1 MLGFIALAGLFAALS
16 FSLSS
21 PSPAHAQTSSPPR
34 FSPGGITL
42 EVEEN
47 MPPFKGIG
55 DPLTATDSDDDY
67 LIYSLEHA
75 RTLPFTIDTFTG
87 QLQTGAPLDYE
98 TRNSYTVKVIATDP
112 SGETGSITVTINV
125 TNVDEPG
132 KVSLSWTE
140 PQVDAE
146 IVASLTDPD
155 GSVSGLTWQWAKA
168 DNKEGSYTDISGA
181 ASAAYTPV
189 AADKHK
195 YLRATATYT
204 DPLGS
209 GKTARS
215 AAYVKPVPDPNQTPE
230 FQVSGN
236 NGYTCPQ
243 DETAK
248 VCLYVR
254 RSAPAGSDIY
264 YPAYVHIT
272 DHDEVRYSLSG
283 TDVALFRIGPLS
295 GDLYATDAHAYDD
308 PGSDG
313 KFEITITATDPSGQS
328 DSIDV
333 VLRPSGSPGAPA
345 VKGPEDITYP
355 ENGTWPLAVYSAT
368 ASNPDR
374 DISGWIISVQP
385 GGGDGDFFDIDDDG
399 VLTFTQPPDYEDPAD
414 GNGDNTYSFSIM
426 SYDTNPPRGERPGQ
440 TFYNVSVTV
449 VGVEESLEIS
459 GPTAIDYAE
468 NGTDAVHTYT
478 VSDAEGTVTW
488 SLSGDD
494 ADKFSISDN
503 GELTFN
509 TPPDY
514 ETPTDADGK
523 NDYLLSIIVI
533 DDGEEAKIE
542 PVRVEV
548 TNVNEP
554 PAFDEGDTAT
564 RSVGENAGQD
574 EDIGGPLEATDPDGD
589 SPTYTLEDADNL
601 PFSIDFS
608 GQLQVDGDLDHEAR
622 PSYTVTVT
630 VSDGEDAEG
639 NADTTA
645 DDTITVT
652 INVTGE
658 NEPPE
663 FPATETGSRT
673 VAENTGR
680 GEAIGAPV
688 AATDPESDAPT
699 YTLGGTDAASFDI
712 VDTSGQLQTKAPL
725 DYETKDSYTVTVT
738 ATDPEN
744 ASDTIDVT
752 ITLTNVEEPGT
763 VTLSNDQPSART
775 EITATLT
782 DPDGGVTGTSW
793 QWAKSSDGTT
803 GWVDVGTDSPSYT
816 PADEDVGHYLR
827 ATASYTDGHGPSKSA
842 QATTTQAVQTGAN
855 RPPEFDTTTAT
866 REVPENAEAGEDI
879 GAPVT
884 AADPDDEDTL
894 TYSLEGTDAAS
905 FEIVSDG
912 GQIRTKTGVTYNH
925 EAKDSYT
932 VTVTATDSENAS
944 DTIDVTITLTDVEE
958 PGTVTLSNNQ
968 PSART
973 EITATLTDPDGGV
986 TGTSWQWAR
995 SDTAQGAYSDINGA
1009 TSDTYTPTK
1018 GDVGYYLRAT
1028 TSYTDGHGPN
1038 KSAQAT
1044 TTQAVQAGANR
1055 PPEFDA
1061 TTATREVPE
1070 DAGAGEDIGAPI
1082 EAIDPDTGT
1091 TLTYSLEGTDAAS
1104 FEIVSASGQIR
1115 TKTGVTYDHETKP
1128 SYSVTVKASDGNGG
1142 TDTIDVTIT
1151 VTDVD
1156 EDPEMTGQASINYA
1170 ENGTE
1175 PVHTYAANDPENGTI
1190 TWKVAGT
1197 DSSAFSIGGG
1207 ALTFVASPDFEAP
1220 TDTDSNNTYLVTVQA
1235 SDGTNTSPL
1244 DVTVTVTNVNE
1255 PPAFSAETDTRT
1267 INENTAAGQ
1276 NIGSPFPA
1284 TDPDDGDVL
1293 TYTLGVDDAAS
1304 FDIDESTGQLQTK
1317 ADLDYE
1323 TSPSYTVTASVRD
1336 SKDTGGSDDSE
1347 ADDTITVTVTI
1358 NNVDED
1364 GTVTLSSVQPQVD
1377 TALKATLTDP
1387 DDGVTGETW
1396 QWAKSSDETTGWS
1409 DVGTDSPSYTPI
1421 DGDVE
1426 YYLRATVSYTDV
1438 HGSDKTTQAI
1448 SDNVVR
1454 AVPIANDP
1462 PTFSAETATRTID
1475 ENTAADTNIGEPVT
1489 ATDPDTGDALTYS
1502 LGGTDAASFSI
1513 VEETGQLQTKAD
1525 LDYETKQTYTVTVT
1539 ATDPSVDSDNITVTI
1554 TITDVNEPPSAP
1566 AAPTVEAA
1574 STSGHNRLSVS
1585 WQAPDDVGIPPITGY
1600 DVEYRKKDAEED
1612 WGTVNVTVSGVGAT
1626 ITGLTANTR
1635 YEVQVGAK
1643 NDEGEGEWSP
1653 PGTGRTGTAPAQNGG
1668 GSGGSGG
1675 GSGSHSAANDPP
1687 VFTEGV
1693 RDTRTVAENTEA
1705 GQDIGAPVAATDPE
1719 NNALIYTLGGTD
1731 SASFDIVDTSGQL
1744 QTKDPLDYETKDS
1757 YMVTVTA
1764 TDPKNASDTI
1774 DVTITVTDVEEPGTV
1789 TLSHNQ
1795 PSANTEMTATLTDPD
1810 GGVTGETWQWAKSSD
1825 ETTGWSDVGTD
1836 SPSYTPADGDVG
1848 HYLRATASYT
1858 DGHGPNKNAQA
1869 TTTQAVQAGANRPPE
1884 FPSTETGSRTIA
1896 ENTAVGQDIGA
1907 PVTAADPDTGD
1918 TLTYSLEGTDSAS
1931 FQIVSASGQIQTKT
1945 GVTYDHEAKSSYSV
1959 TVKADDGKGD
1969 TDTIDVTIAVTD
1981 EDEPPPAPAVPTVDA
1996 ASTSGH
2002 NTLSVSWQ
2010 APDDAG
2016 IPPITGYDVEYR
2028 KKDAEEDWGTV
2039 NVTVSGVGATIT
2051 SLTSA
2056 TRYEVQVRGKNDEG
2070 EGEWSLPGTGR
2081 TGTAPAQNRGGG
2093 SGSRSPANKP
2103 PVFTEGARATREVPE
2118 NTGVGEDIGAP
2129 VAATDPESN
2138 APTYTLGGTDAASF
2152 DIVDTSGQLQTKA
2165 PLDHET
2171 KDSYT
2176 VTVTATDP
2184 GNASDTIDVTIT
2196 LTNVEEAGT
2205 VTLSNDQPSAN
2216 TEMTATL
2223 TDPDGGVTGETWQ
2236 WAKSSDETTGWSD
2249 VGTDSPSYTPAD
2261 GDVGH
2266 YVRATASY
2274 TDGHGPNKNA
2284 EATTAQAVQ
2293 AGANRPPEFPSTETG
2308 SRTIAENTAVG
2319 QDIGAPVTAADPDT
2333 GDTLTYSL
2341 EGTDSASFQI
2351 VSASGQIQTKTGVTY
2366 DHEAKSSY
2374 SVTVKADDGKGD
2386 TDTIDV
2392 TIAVTDEDEPPPAPT
2407 VPTVDAASASGHN
2420 TLSVSW
2426 QAPDD
2431 AGIPPI
2437 TGYDVEYRKKDAEE
2451 DWGTVNVTVS
2461 GVGATITS
2469 LTSATRYEVQVR
2481 GKNDEGEGKWSS
2493 PGTGRTGTTLA
2504 RTLIQNERSSGSGSR
2519 SSSNNPPVFTEGA
2532 RATRTVAENTA
2543 PGQNIGAPV
2552 AATDSDKDPLTYALG
2567 GVDRTSFAVD
2577 KVSGQLRTRAALD
2590 FEAKSAYTV
2599 TVTAADG
2606 RGGSD
2611 SIDVITDV
2619 TDVDEVPIDNPEPVA
2634 QTVIQPPTLP
2644 NAAEPIPMPAIVGIA
2659 GEKGDPGPRG
2669 PEGPKGDPGEGG
2681 PAGPQGDKGEPGPE
2695 GPQGGA
2701 GPASVAGEP
2710 GLQGPGGL
2718 TGEQEPHGADA
2729 SALTIYA
2736 LIAAVVTLLV
2746 VLFLWGYHWLRT
2758 PPKSPPISWRVPPM
2772 RPLPIGW
2779 PQPTTASTGGSADDR
2794 GPLLLLPLFVRLAKK
2809 SGGETHQR
2817 QHE

>member
-1 MLGFIALAGLFAALS
+1 MRYRALTGTIAMLGFIALAGLFAALS

-47 MPPFKGIG
+47 MPPFNSIG

-67 LIYSLEHA
+67 LTYSLEHA

-98 TRNSYTVKVIATDP
+98 TRDSYTVEVIATDP
-112 SGETGSITVTINV
+112 SGETGSITVIINV

-132 KVSLSWTE
+132 KVSLSWTK
-140 PQVDAE
+140 PQVGAE

-168 DNKEGSYTDISGA
+168 DSKEGSYTDISGA

-189 AADKHK
+189 AADKQK

-215 AAYVKPVPDPNQTPE
+215 AAAYVKPVPDPNQTPE

-243 DETAK
+243 DETAY

-368 ASNPDR
+368 GSNPDR

-426 SYDTNPPRGERPGQ
+426 SYDPNPPGGGRPGQ

-542 PVRVEV
+542 SVRVKV
-548 TNVNEP
+548 TDVNEP

-564 RSVGENAGQD
+564 RSVGENAGQY
-574 EDIGGPLEATDPDGD
+574 EDIGGPLKATDPDGD

-601 PFSIDFS
+601 PFSIDFP
-608 GQLQVDGDLDHEAR
+608 GQLQVDRDLDHEAQ
-622 PSYTVTVT
+622 PSYKVTVT
-630 VSDGEDAEG
+630 VSDGKDAEG

-663 FPATETGSRT
+663 FLSTETGTRT
-673 VAENTGR
+673 IAENTAVGQ
-680 GEAIGAPV
+680 AIGAPV

-752 ITLTNVEEPGT
+752 ITVTDVEEPGT
-763 VTLSNDQPSART
+763 VTLSNDQPSASI

-782 DPDGGVTGTSW
+782 DPDDGVTGTSW
-793 QWAKSSDGTT
+793 EWAKSSDGTT
-803 GWVDVGTDSPSYT
+803 GWV
-816 PADEDVGHYLR
+816 
-827 ATASYTDGHGPSKSA
+827 
-842 QATTTQAVQTGAN
+842 
-855 RPPEFDTTTAT
+855 
-866 REVPENAEAGEDI
+866 
-879 GAPVT
+879 
-884 AADPDDEDTL
+884 
-894 TYSLEGTDAAS
+894 
-905 FEIVSDG
+905 
-912 GQIRTKTGVTYNH
+912 
-925 EAKDSYT
+925 
-932 VTVTATDSENAS
+932 
-944 DTIDVTITLTDVEE
+944 
-958 PGTVTLSNNQ
+958 
-968 PSART
+968 
-973 EITATLTDPDGGV
+973 
-986 TGTSWQWAR
+986 
-995 SDTAQGAYSDINGA
+995 
-1009 TSDTYTPTK
+1009 
-1018 GDVGYYLRAT
+1018 
-1028 TSYTDGHGPN
+1028 
-1038 KSAQAT
+1038 
-1044 TTQAVQAGANR
+1044 
-1055 PPEFDA
+1055 
-1061 TTATREVPE
+1061 
-1070 DAGAGEDIGAPI
+1070 
-1082 EAIDPDTGT
+1082 
-1091 TLTYSLEGTDAAS
+1091 
-1104 FEIVSASGQIR
+1104 
-1115 TKTGVTYDHETKP
+1115 
-1128 SYSVTVKASDGNGG
+1128 
-1142 TDTIDVTIT
+1142 
-1151 VTDVD
+1151 
-1156 EDPEMTGQASINYA
+1156 
-1170 ENGTE
+1170 
-1175 PVHTYAANDPENGTI
+1175 
-1190 TWKVAGT
+1190 
-1197 DSSAFSIGGG
+1197 
-1207 ALTFVASPDFEAP
+1207 
-1220 TDTDSNNTYLVTVQA
+1220 
-1235 SDGTNTSPL
+1235 
-1244 DVTVTVTNVNE
+1244 
-1255 PPAFSAETDTRT
+1255 
-1267 INENTAAGQ
+1267 
-1276 NIGSPFPA
+1276 
-1284 TDPDDGDVL
+1284 
-1293 TYTLGVDDAAS
+1293 
-1304 FDIDESTGQLQTK
+1304 
-1317 ADLDYE
+1317 
-1323 TSPSYTVTASVRD
+1323 
-1336 SKDTGGSDDSE
+1336 
-1347 ADDTITVTVTI
+1347 
-1358 NNVDED
+1358 
-1364 GTVTLSSVQPQVD
+1364 
-1377 TALKATLTDP
+1377 
-1387 DDGVTGETW
+1387 
-1396 QWAKSSDETTGWS
+1396 
-1409 DVGTDSPSYTPI
+1409 
-1421 DGDVE
+1421 
-1426 YYLRATVSYTDV
+1426 
-1438 HGSDKTTQAI
+1438 
-1448 SDNVVR
+1448 
-1454 AVPIANDP
+1454 
-1462 PTFSAETATRTID
+1462 
-1475 ENTAADTNIGEPVT
+1475 
-1489 ATDPDTGDALTYS
+1489 
-1502 LGGTDAASFSI
+1502 
-1513 VEETGQLQTKAD
+1513 
-1525 LDYETKQTYTVTVT
+1525 
-1539 ATDPSVDSDNITVTI
+1539 
-1554 TITDVNEPPSAP
+1554 
-1566 AAPTVEAA
+1566 
-1574 STSGHNRLSVS
+1574 
-1585 WQAPDDVGIPPITGY
+1585 
-1600 DVEYRKKDAEED
+1600 
-1612 WGTVNVTVSGVGAT
+1612 
-1626 ITGLTANTR
+1626 
-1635 YEVQVGAK
+1635 
-1643 NDEGEGEWSP
+1643 
-1653 PGTGRTGTAPAQNGG
+1653 
-1668 GSGGSGG
+1668 
-1675 GSGSHSAANDPP
+1675 
-1687 VFTEGV
+1687 
-1693 RDTRTVAENTEA
+1693 
-1705 GQDIGAPVAATDPE
+1705 
-1719 NNALIYTLGGTD
+1719 
-1731 SASFDIVDTSGQL
+1731 
-1744 QTKDPLDYETKDS
+1744 
-1757 YMVTVTA
+1757 
-1764 TDPKNASDTI
+1764 
-1774 DVTITVTDVEEPGTV
+1774 
-1789 TLSHNQ
+1789 
-1795 PSANTEMTATLTDPD
+1795 
-1810 GGVTGETWQWAKSSD
+1810 
-1825 ETTGWSDVGTD
+1825 DVGTD

-1869 TTTQAVQAGANRPPE
+1869 TTAQAVQAGENRPPEFDATTTTREVPENAGAGDDIGTPVTATDPDTGDTLNYSLEGTDSASFQIVSASGQLQTKTGVTYDHEAKSSYSVTVKADDGNGDTDTIDVTITVTNVNEPPAFSAETDTRTIDENTAAGESMGSPLTATDPDDGDTLTYTLGVDDAASFDIDASTGQLQTKADLDYETTHSYTVTVSVRDSKDTGGSGDSEADDTITVTVTINNVDEDGTVTLSSVQPQVGASLTATLEDPDGDVTGETWQWAWASLPVGDSEWTDIDGATSGSYTPADGDVGHYLRATASYTDGHGPNKNAQATTAQAVQAGENRPPEFPSTETGSRTIAENTAVGQDIGAPVTAADPDTGDTLTYSLEGTDSASFQIVSASGQIRTKTGVTYDHEAKSSYSVTVKADDGNGGTDTIDVTITVTNVNEPPAFSAETDTRTIDENTAAGESMGSPLTATDPDDGDTLTYTLGGDDAASFDIDASTGQLQTKADLDYETKQTYTVTVSVRDSKDTGGSGDSEADDTITVTVTINNVDEDGTVTLSSVQPQVGASLTATLEDPDGDVTGETWQWAWASLPVGDSEWTDIDGATSGSYTPADGDVGHYLRATASYTDPQGSGKSAQGVSENAVQPAVPATNNAPVFAEETDTRTIDENTAAGESIGDPVTAADTDEDTLTYTLGGDDAASFDIDASTGQLQTKADLDYETKQTYTVTVTATDPSDYSDDITVTIAVTDEDEPPSALAAPTVGAASTSGHNRLSVSWQVPDDVGIPPITGYDVEYRKKDAEEDWGSANVTVSATRATITRLTSATRYEVQVRAKNDEGEGEWSPPGTGRTGTAPAQSGGGGGGSGGGSGSSSPANNPPVFREGARAARTVAENTAAGQAIGAPVAATDPESNAPTYTLGGTDAASFDIVDTSGQLQTKAPLDYETKDSYTVTVTATDPGNASDTIDVTITLTNVEEAGTVTFSNNQPSASIEITAALTDPDEGVTGTSWQWAKSSDGTTGWVDVGTDSPSYTPADGDVGHYLRATASYTDGHGPNKNAQATTAQAVQAGANRPPE

-1918 TLTYSLEGTDSAS
+1918 TLTYSLEGTDAAS

-2051 SLTSA
+2051 RLTPN

-2070 EGEWSLPGTGR
+2070 EGEWSL
-2081 TGTAPAQNRGGG
+2081 
-2093 SGSRSPANKP
+2093 
-2103 PVFTEGARATREVPE
+2103 
-2118 NTGVGEDIGAP
+2118 
-2129 VAATDPESN
+2129 
-2138 APTYTLGGTDAASF
+2138 
-2152 DIVDTSGQLQTKA
+2152 
-2165 PLDHET
+2165 
-2171 KDSYT
+2171 
-2176 VTVTATDP
+2176 
-2184 GNASDTIDVTIT
+2184 
-2196 LTNVEEAGT
+2196 
-2205 VTLSNDQPSAN
+2205 
-2216 TEMTATL
+2216 
-2223 TDPDGGVTGETWQ
+2223 
-2236 WAKSSDETTGWSD
+2236 
-2249 VGTDSPSYTPAD
+2249 
-2261 GDVGH
+2261 
-2266 YVRATASY
+2266 
-2274 TDGHGPNKNA
+2274 
-2284 EATTAQAVQ
+2284 
-2293 AGANRPPEFPSTETG
+2293 
-2308 SRTIAENTAVG
+2308 
-2319 QDIGAPVTAADPDT
+2319 
-2333 GDTLTYSL
+2333 
-2341 EGTDSASFQI
+2341 
-2351 VSASGQIQTKTGVTY
+2351 
-2366 DHEAKSSY
+2366 
-2374 SVTVKADDGKGD
+2374 
-2386 TDTIDV
+2386 
-2392 TIAVTDEDEPPPAPT
+2392 
-2407 VPTVDAASASGHN
+2407 
-2420 TLSVSW
+2420 
-2426 QAPDD
+2426 
-2431 AGIPPI
+2431 
-2437 TGYDVEYRKKDAEE
+2437 
-2451 DWGTVNVTVS
+2451 
-2461 GVGATITS
+2461 
-2469 LTSATRYEVQVR
+2469 
-2481 GKNDEGEGKWSS
+2481 

-2619 TDVDEVPIDNPEPVA
+2619 TDVDEVPIDNSKTVA
-2634 QTVIQPPTLP
+2634 QTVIQRPTLP

-2659 GEKGDPGPRG
+2659 GEKGDLGPRG
-2669 PEGPKGDPGEGG
+2669 PEGPQGPKGDPGEKGVEGDAGEGG
-2681 PAGPQGDKGEPGPE
+2681 PAGPQGDKGEPPE
-2695 GPQGGA
+2695 GPQGA
-2701 GPASVAGEP
+2701 A
-2710 GLQGPGGL
+2710 GL

-2746 VLFLWGYHWLRT
+2746 VLFLWGYYWLRT
-2758 PPKSPPISWRVPPM
+2758 SPKSPPISWRVPPM

-2779 PQPTTASTGGSADDR
+2779 PQPATAATGGSADDG